1 MNIPFRNRKLVI
13 ELEQVAQSTD
23 QFRALEGASDREME
37 RFARTSHT
45 AHEPRWDAAALIYGF
60 NR

>member
-1 MNIPFRNRKLVI
+1 MNIPFRTRKLVI
-13 ELEQVAQSTD
+13 EIEQIGPAED

-37 RFARTSHT
+37 RFSRASHT
-45 AHEPRWDAAALIYGF
+45 AHEPRWDAQALFWGF

>member
-37 RFARTSHT
+37 RFARTSH
-45 AHEPRWDAAALIYGF
+45 AAQEPRRDVTALMYGL